1 MSCVCLFFLM
11 IRRPPRSTRTDTLFP
26 YTTLFRSCHSLYDRN
41 READSI
47 IACERASSASEG
59 CTQPGGD
66 EDSVWKSVHGS
77 SHSRVGRL
85 IAILE
90 APVRHT
96 IIRSTI
102 AVGLRRDVGLCQ
114 AGYSCR
120 YSMMQLGLCAAQ
132 VFRVHFDKGLWEVTR
147 EAQRTRRW

>member
-85 IAILE
+85 IAILA
-90 APVRHT
+90 APVRNT

-102 AVGLRRDVGLCQ
+102 DVGFRRDVGLCQ
-114 AGYSCR
+114 AGYSR
-120 YSMMQLGLCAAQ
+120 SEEHTNELPSLMRIQNP
-132 VFRVHFDKGLWEVTR
+132 VFCLIKKKQKTIKISRDK
-147 EAQRTRRW
+147 

>member
-1 MSCVCLFFLM
+1 MRISDWSSDVCSSDLVGFGA
-11 IRRPPRSTRTDTLFP
+11 I
-26 YTTLFRSCHSLYDRN
+26 CHSLYDRN

-85 IAILE
+85 IAIL
-90 APVRHT
+90 
-96 IIRSTI
+96 RSEERR
-102 AVGLRRDVGLCQ
+102 VGKECV
-114 AGYSCR
+114 STCR
-120 YSMMQLGLCAAQ
+120 S
-132 VFRVHFDKGLWEVTR
+132 
-147 EAQRTRRW
+147 RWSRYP

>member
-1 MSCVCLFFLM
+1 MRISDWSSDVCSSDLDDKVGFGA
-11 IRRPPRSTRTDTLFP
+11 I
-26 YTTLFRSCHSLYDRN
+26 CHSLYDRN

-85 IAILE
+85 IAILA
-90 APVRHT
+90 APVRNM
-96 IIRSTI
+96 IIRSKIGRATSELQSLMRI
-102 AVGLRRDVGLCQ
+102 SYAVFCSQ
-114 AGYSCR
+114 
-120 YSMMQLGLCAAQ
+120 
-132 VFRVHFDKGLWEVTR
+132 K
-147 EAQRTRRW
+147 

>member
-1 MSCVCLFFLM
+1 MRISDWSSDVCSSDLVGFGA
-11 IRRPPRSTRTDTLFP
+11 I
-26 YTTLFRSCHSLYDRN
+26 CHSLYDRN

-85 IAILE
+85 IAILA
-90 APVRHT
+90 APVRNT

-102 AVGLRRDVGLCQ
+102 DVGFRRDVGLCQ
-114 AGYSCR
+114 AGYRCR
-120 YSMMQLGLCAAQ
+120 HSMLKLRLVTAA
-132 VFRVHFDKGLWEVTR
+132 FLSGEFGRHPSE
-147 EAQRTRRW
+147 

>member
-1 MSCVCLFFLM
+1 MRISDWSSDVCSSDLDDKVGFGA
-11 IRRPPRSTRTDTLFP
+11 I
-26 YTTLFRSCHSLYDRN
+26 CHSLYDRN

-85 IAILE
+85 IAILA
-90 APVRHT
+90 APVRNT

-102 AVGLRRDVGLCQ
+102 DVGFRRDVGLCQ

-120 YSMMQLGLCAAQ
+120 HSMLQLRRSEEHTSELQSLMRISYA
-132 VFRVHFDKGLWEVTR
+132 VFCLKK
-147 EAQRTRRW
+147 